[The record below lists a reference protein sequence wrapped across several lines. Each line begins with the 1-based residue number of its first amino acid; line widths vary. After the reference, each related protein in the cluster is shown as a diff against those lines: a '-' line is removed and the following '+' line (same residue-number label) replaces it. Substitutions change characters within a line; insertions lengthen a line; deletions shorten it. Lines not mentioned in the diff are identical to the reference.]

1 MDNTEGQQQQIT
13 FEEFLKVQLKVGRV
27 IQAENIPGMK
37 KIIKVK
43 VDLGLEERE
52 IVVGA
57 ALYYKPEELIG
68 QVLIV
73 CTNLE
78 PRKIEMSF
86 QMECYLQLM
95 VRTENHCSSPSSEI
109 FYQVQASIEY
119 EIIISPHQI

>member
-1 MDNTEGQQQQIT
+1 MDNTEGQQQQQQIT

-27 IQAENIPGMK
+27 VQAENIPGMK
-37 KIIKVK
+37 KILKVK

-78 PRKIEMSF
+78 PRKIGNVISNGMLLAADGQNGKPLF
-86 QMECYLQLM
+86 LTVIGDIL
-95 VRTENHCSSPSSEI
+95 PG
-109 FYQVQASIEY
+109 ASI
-119 EIIISPHQI
+119 H

>member
-1 MDNTEGQQQQIT
+1 MTQKYDILIHRSHFNRYFTSKVWIIRKVRQQQIT
-13 FEEFLKVQLKVGRV
+13 FEEFLKIQLKVGRV

-37 KIIKVK
+37 KILKVK

-73 CTNLE
+73 W
-78 PRKIEMSF
+78 
-86 QMECYLQLM
+86 Y
-95 VRTENHCSSPSSEI
+95 
-109 FYQVQASIEY
+109 
-119 EIIISPHQI
+119 

>member
-37 KIIKVK
+37 KILKVK
-43 VDLGLEERE
+43 VDLGQEERE

-57 ALYYKPEELIG
+57 SLYYKPEELIG

-78 PRKIEMSF
+78 PRKIGNVISNGMLLAADGQNGKPLF
-86 QMECYLQLM
+86 LTVIGDIL
-95 VRTENHCSSPSSEI
+95 PG
-109 FYQVQASIEY
+109 ASI
-119 EIIISPHQI
+119 H